1 MPETRYAPSP
11 TYDKTCGH
19 SVPYAGHPHL
29 GDPIVETVVPS
40 PPRSTRTTS
49 HPTRLWLV
57 RWSRVVYP
65 LLESRPPHA
74 NSTPTPR
81 PINQTRFRHTPP
93 PSGQVSAALKARVRL
108 CKLAGSHVPGT
119 RLMGA
124 RLDCPVSTNTGLRAH
139 DRVARVKCLP
149 PMGSRRAP
157 APSS

>member
-1 MPETRYAPSP
+1 MRHHRP
-11 TYDKTCGH
+11 TIRPCGH

-49 HPTRLWLV
+49 HPNRLWLV

-74 NSTPTPR
+74 NSTPTPC

-93 PSGQVSAALKARVRL
+93 PSGQVSAALKGAGQTLQTCRL
-108 CKLAGSHVPGT
+108 T
-119 RLMGA
+119 RGRHA
-124 RLDCPVSTNTGLRAH
+124 PNA
-139 DRVARVKCLP
+139 
-149 PMGSRRAP
+149 RAP
-157 APSS
+157 RLPRVDKHGAQGPWQGCQGQMPAPNGVQASTCTIVIVRI